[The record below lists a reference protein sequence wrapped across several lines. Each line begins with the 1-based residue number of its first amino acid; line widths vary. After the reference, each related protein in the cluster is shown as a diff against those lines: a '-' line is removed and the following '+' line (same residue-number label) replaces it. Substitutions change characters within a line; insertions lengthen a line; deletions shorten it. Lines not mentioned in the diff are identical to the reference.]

1 MDILNSFLLL
11 ASISLLSF
19 IFTFLLKEYFLSK
32 DMLVTPDLRSSH
44 KNPKP
49 QGGGLA
55 VILSLCI
62 SFLFFYFFILIE
74 KEDFIF
80 FLIPGILVAL
90 ISFIDDLSEVKP
102 STRILV
108 HIFCAMSGLYFI
120 GDFNS
125 LSLFNQKHRVK
136 ILGLFSWFNLYCLDD

>member
-1 MDILNSFLLL
+1 MDALNTFLLL

-19 IFTFLLKEYFLSK
+19 ILTFLVKEYFLSRNI
-32 DMLVTPDLRSSH
+32 LVIPDLRSSH

-62 SFLFFYFFILIE
+62 SLLFFYFFNLIE
-74 KEDFIF
+74 KEEFIF
-80 FLIPGILVAL
+80 FLIPGMLVAL

-102 STRILV
+102 SSRMLV
-108 HIFCAMSGLYFI
+108 HIFCALGCLYFI

-125 LSLFNQKHRVK
+125 LSFFNQN
-136 ILGLFSWFNLYCLDD
+136 IDLGLWGYLLGLILSLIHI